1 MVVHLRV
8 PTPGMPWI
16 CPLELKLPHAQT
28 AAAHAVGARVAAADV
43 TRNIPSN
50 FRSLRLREH
59 AGRRRAKRDFE
70 LAVLA
75 TFEQADGDVLLS
87 DHHMARLEHVIGD
100 ESGIGAGRVLNIH
113 PAITRKDDPDCL
125 CGPTPTRE
133 AIELAQA
140 RHGARGPA
148 ARTGATLHLVTAAID
163 DGPATALTEG
173 TPVCPGDTELELRHR
188 DRRLAKLPTLVG
200 GLAHC
205 ATRVWPH
212 LSTLNGP
219 GVGDLS
225 QRTST
230 VVTQL

>member
-1 MVVHLRV
+1 MEASRPGGLLCGLVEVAQVITDDTDADTRRGKLGGCPRV

-16 CPLELKLPHAQT
+16 CPLELKLPRAQT
-28 AAAHAVGARVAAADV
+28 AAAHAAGARVAAADV

-50 FRSLRLREH
+50 FRSHRLREH

-87 DHHMARLEHVIGD
+87 DHHVARLEHVVGD
-100 ESGIGAGRVLNIH
+100 ESGVGTGRVLNIH

-133 AIELAQA
+133 AIELAHA

-148 ARTGATLHLVTAAID
+148 VRTGATLHFVT
-163 DGPATALTEG
+163 
-173 TPVCPGDTELELRHR
+173 
-188 DRRLAKLPTLVG
+188 
-200 GLAHC
+200 
-205 ATRVWPH
+205 W
-212 LSTLNGP
+212 
-219 GVGDLS
+219 
-225 QRTST
+225 
-230 VVTQL
+230 